1 MSALA
6 LQLVEQPNARA
17 KARARRGVEQS
28 YATALEWWRKA
39 ADQGHADAQYNIGV
53 CYDHG
58 TGVEQSS
65 ATALEWWRKAAA
77 QGHAAAQSNVDCDRK
92 G

>member
-1 MSALA
+1 VQQSSAT
-6 LQLVEQPNARA
+6 
-17 KARARRGVEQS
+17 S
-28 YATALEWWRKA
+28 LEWYRKA
-39 ADQGHADAQYNIGV
+39 AAQGHADAQFCIGV
-53 CYDHG
+53 YYHNG
-58 TGVEQSS
+58 RGVEQSF